1 MTQDFKE
8 TLLTYITNNI
18 VQGTPSE
25 EAVFLENET
34 VTNNLDTYIQ
44 TELGTSNYV
53 LEKVIQSQTNS
64 NVVILGYK
72 SSNYNSFILI
82 VDKDLTPLSL
92 ITQFTSEVS
101 FKYLTG
107 FNVDENGYFYCI
119 EADSMGTQHNKRF
132 LMLNNISMTN
142 AGGEYIVKIRKSYAV
157 PSTTILNN
165 SSYLV
170 TTIIKAISQSIYLI
184 LNSNG
189 SNRYITKL
197 TVNVGISNEWTDIA
211 MSGQNG
217 VDQWAS
223 IDGEGNTYLKTI
235 NPGYPVSTNV
245 YGIGVYFYNNGTET
259 TTTYTDG
266 TISGLSLRRD
276 SGIILNST
284 TAYVGYKVSDTNNT
298 YTKYMINSINLET
311 GAITNIYSIQDV
323 YGVYNGDF
331 NPIIFRKIDNS
342 VLFKITVVTDL
353 ANNKFKIITGRIIG
367 NNVYDTTLAS
377 NLTIAAN
384 NTDFFITTRNF
395 NLYQY
400 FTQLGNSY
408 YSCKE
413 VYNPNGYNGTEY
425 QNYDILIPS
434 LGRLYSN
441 NKLIFARTLYNM
453 QVNGDTTISTIEVP
467 NNYLNEISIQPKE
480 LLGKTNLIMNSDS
493 EEVIK
498 NIYET
503 VNINFM
509 NSIAIQNNDG
519 SLNTSGAANNL
530 NSAMSTLSEYT
541 DYSQNIIT
549 RAIINYTDNDLETKL
564 ITNTMFSQTGTTGQY
579 EFIIYVP
586 NGKTVDNIQ
595 FTNSN
600 YMTVFNTITNLNLEG
615 GKYYKIIQ
623 PVEVI

>member
-1 MTQDFKE
+1 MTEDFKE
-8 TLLTYITNNI
+8 TLLTYLTGNI
-18 VQGTPSE
+18 VKGTPSE

-44 TELGTSNYV
+44 TELGTSNFV

-72 SSNYNSFILI
+72 SSDYSSFIVI

-92 ITQFTSEVS
+92 ITQYTSEVN
-101 FKYLTG
+101 FKYITG

-119 EADSMGTQHNKRF
+119 EADSMATQSNKRF
-132 LMLNNISMTN
+132 LMLNNISMAN
-142 AGGEYIVKIRKSYAV
+142 ASGEYIVKIRKSYAV
-157 PSTTILNN
+157 PNTTVLNG

-189 SNRYITKL
+189 SDRYITKL
-197 TVNVGISNEWTDIA
+197 TVNVGASNEWDDIT
-211 MSGQNG
+211 MTGVNG

-223 IDGEGNTYLKTI
+223 IDGEGNIYLKTI
-235 NPGYPVSTNV
+235 NTGYPISTNV
-245 YGIGVYFYNNGTET
+245 YGIGVYFYDNGTET
-259 TTTYTDG
+259 STTYTDG

-276 SGIILNST
+276 AGIILNST
-284 TAYVGYKVSDTNNT
+284 IAYVGYKVSDTNST
-298 YTKYMINSINLET
+298 YTKYIINSINLET
-311 GAITNIYSIQDV
+311 GAITNIYSTQDV
-323 YGVYNGDF
+323 YGVYAGDF

-367 NNVYDTTLAS
+367 NTVYDTTLAS
-377 NLTIAAN
+377 NLTIATK

-549 RAIINYTDNDLETKL
+549 RAIINYTDNDLDTKV
-564 ITNTMFSQTGTTGQY
+564 ITNTMFTQTGTTGQY

-586 NGKTVDNIQ
+586 NGKIVDNIQ
-595 FTNSN
+595 FTNYN

>member
-1 MTQDFKE
+1 MTNDFKE

-18 VQGTPSE
+18 IQGTPSE

-44 TELGTSNYV
+44 TELATSNYV

-72 SSNYNSFILI
+72 SSNYSSFILI
-82 VDKDLTPLSL
+82 VDKDLTPLTL

-119 EADSMGTQHNKRF
+119 EADSLGTQANKRF

-170 TTIIKAISQSIYLI
+170 TTIIKAISQSIYLV

-197 TVNVGISNEWTDIA
+197 TVNVGTSNEWEDIA
-211 MSGQNG
+211 MTGVNG

-235 NPGYPVSTNV
+235 NPGYPISTNV

-259 TTTYTDG
+259 TTTYTDA
-266 TISGLSLRRD
+266 TIAGLSLRRD
-276 SGIILNST
+276 AGIILNST

-311 GAITNIYSIQDV
+311 GDITNIYSIQDV
-323 YGVYNGDF
+323 YGVYTGDF
-331 NPIIFRKIDNS
+331 NPIIFKKIDSS

-353 ANNKFKIITGRIIG
+353 ANNKFKIITGRIVG
-367 NNVYDTTLAS
+367 NNVFDTTLAS
-377 NLTIAAN
+377 NLTIATN

-400 FTQLGNSY
+400 FTQLGESY

-434 LGRLYSN
+434 IGRLYSN
-441 NKLIFARTLYNM
+441 SKLIFARTLYNM

-509 NSIAIQNNDG
+509 NTIAIQNNDG
-519 SLNTSGAANNL
+519 SLNTSGAASNL

-541 DYSQNIIT
+541 DYSQNVIT
-549 RAIINYTDNDLETKL
+549 RALINYTDNDLDTKV
-564 ITNTMFSQTGTTGQY
+564 ITNTMFTQTGTTGQY

-595 FTNSN
+595 FTNYN
-600 YMTVFNTITNLNLEG
+600 YMTVFNTINNLNLEG

>member
-18 VQGTPSE
+18 VQGTPSD

-72 SSNYNSFILI
+72 SSNYSSFILI
-82 VDKDLTPLSL
+82 ADKDLTPLSL
-92 ITQFTSEVS
+92 ITQYTSEVS

-119 EADSMGTQHNKRF
+119 EADSMATQSNKRF

-142 AGGEYIVKIRKSYAV
+142 AGGEYIVKIRKSYSV
-157 PSTTILNN
+157 PNTTVLNG

-197 TVNVGISNEWTDIA
+197 TVNVGASNEWDDIS
-211 MSGQNG
+211 MSGYNG

-223 IDGEGNTYLKTI
+223 IDSEGNIYLKTI
-235 NPGYPVSTNV
+235 NTGTPISTNI
-245 YGIGVYFYNNGTET
+245 YGIEVYYYNNGTET
-259 TTTYTDG
+259 STTYTDY

-276 SGIILNST
+276 TGIILNST
-284 TAYVGYKVSDTNNT
+284 TAYVGYKVSDTNST

-311 GAITNIYSIQDV
+311 GAITNVYSIQDV
-323 YGVYNGDF
+323 YGVYTGDN
-331 NPIIFRKIDNS
+331 NPIIFKKIDNS

-353 ANNKFKIITGRIIG
+353 ANNKFKIVTGRIVG
-367 NNVYDTTLAS
+367 NNVSNTTLAS
-377 NLTIAAN
+377 NLTITSYN
-384 NTDFFITTRNF
+384 SDFFITTKNF

-434 LGRLYSN
+434 LGELYSN
-441 NKLIFARTLYNM
+441 NKLVFARTLYNM
-453 QVNGDTTISTIEVP
+453 QVNGATTISTIQVP
-467 NNYLNEISIQPKE
+467 NDYLNEISIQPKD
-480 LLGKTNLIMNSDS
+480 LLGKTNLLMNSDTES
-493 EEVIK
+493 LTK

-503 VNINFM
+503 VDINYM
-509 NSIAIQNNDG
+509 NTISIQNNDG
-519 SLNTSGAANNL
+519 SLNTSGASENL
-530 NSAMSTLSEYT
+530 NYAMSTMSEYT
-541 DYSQNIIT
+541 DYSQNVIT
-549 RAIINYTDNDLETKL
+549 KVLINYKDNDVDTKT
-564 ITNTMFSQTGTTGQY
+564 ITSTMFTQTGTTGQY

-586 NGKTVDNIQ
+586 TGKTVDNIQ
-595 FTNSN
+595 FTNYN
-600 YMTVFNTITNLNLEG
+600 YMIVFNTISNLNLTG

-623 PVEVI
+623 PMEVI